1 MPKRLLV
8 IVVAI
13 ALAPLAAPAVG
24 QEGSPRGLLIVRTTT
39 APVVPEEGIAPEGY
53 LTYVRIRDRAGR
65 LVYRGATGNLRR
77 RFAAGRYSIG
87 SNIRFC
93 SGTCATLDPPSNHC
107 ARKLRLRA
115 GTTLRI
121 RIERSFGGRCK
132 RILVN
137 P

>member
-1 MPKRLLV
+1 MSKRLLG
-8 IVVAI
+8 VVLAT
-13 ALAPLAAPAVG
+13 ALGSLAAPAVG
-24 QEGSPRGLLIVRTTT
+24 HQGSARGLLIVQTTT

-53 LTYVRIRDRAGR
+53 LTYVRIRDSAGR
-65 LVYRGATGNLRR
+65 LVYRGASGKLRR

-87 SNIRFC
+87 SNVRFC
-93 SGTCATLDPPSNHC
+93 SGTCATLDPPSDHC

-115 GTTLRI
+115 GTTLRV
-121 RIERSFGGRCK
+121 RIERSFVGRCK

>member
-1 MPKRLLV
+1 MPKRILV
-8 IVVAI
+8 VVLAI
-13 ALAPLAAPAVG
+13 ASAPLAAPAVG
-24 QEGSPRGLLIVRTTT
+24 QEGSARGLLLVRTTT
-39 APVVPEEGIAPEGY
+39 APVVPDEGIPTEGY
-53 LTYVRIRDRAGR
+53 LTYVRIRDSAGR

-87 SNIRFC
+87 SNVRFC

-115 GTTLRI
+115 GTTLRV
-121 RIERSFGGRCK
+121 RIERSFVGRCK